1 MTLEVTGLKGCG
13 LGTWLWKK
21 WANEI
26 DNVER
31 MLEEGYKG
39 LRMVSLMTKKGLQRL
54 EDKDK
59 GWRVATLI
67 TWSRS
72 TKKDVVDCDEA
83 NASKLVNFSYTR

>member
-1 MTLEVTGLKGCG
+1 
-13 LGTWLWKK
+13 
-21 WANEI
+21 
-26 DNVER
+26 

-67 TWSRS
+67 T
-72 TKKDVVDCDEA
+72 
-83 NASKLVNFSYTR
+83 